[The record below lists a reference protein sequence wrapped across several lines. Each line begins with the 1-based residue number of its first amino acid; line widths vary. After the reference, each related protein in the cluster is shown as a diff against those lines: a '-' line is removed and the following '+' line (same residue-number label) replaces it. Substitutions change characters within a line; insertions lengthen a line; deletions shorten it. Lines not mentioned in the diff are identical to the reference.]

1 MLRIRR
7 VLSYYKPIDCVQ
19 TSPKIFRDVTLTLL
33 TEQSLVGRE
42 MGGAIYILNTIPWC
56 TVTFSPR

>member
-7 VLSYYKPIDCVQ
+7 VVLPYYKPIDCVQ

-42 MGGAIYILNTIPWC
+42 MGGLGGAGAIYILRYPGAL
-56 TVTFSPR
+56 

>member
-42 MGGAIYILNTIPWC
+42 MGGAIYILRRYPGAL
-56 TVTFSPR
+56 

>member
-42 MGGAIYILNTIPWC
+42 MGGLGGAGAI
-56 TVTFSPR
+56 